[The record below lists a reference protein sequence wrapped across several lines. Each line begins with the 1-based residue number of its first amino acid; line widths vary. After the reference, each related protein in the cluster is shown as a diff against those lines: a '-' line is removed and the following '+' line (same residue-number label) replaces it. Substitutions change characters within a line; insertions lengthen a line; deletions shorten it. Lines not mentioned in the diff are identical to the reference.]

1 MRSAIIVYSCVTQIA
16 FMLHIIKVWVNGAN
30 EGKAA
35 KAQ

>member
-1 MRSAIIVYSCVTQIA
+1 VTQIA